1 MQKKFRFV
9 KIKIYKMK
17 KLIFLLPLCF
27 LLSNCSSDSSSSSSI
42 NFKFTLDGYYD
53 FISVPEA
60 DDPNLFW
67 DSEIQSNG
75 STTYTIS
82 KRVKRL
88 GSNPIYNEDLIVFQ
102 IQLNTVGPLV
112 VNQEY
117 PIAACYFDNDL
128 PFYDDVFD
136 VFNCNSISLQKTATT
151 TGQIKITALNGE
163 NLSGTFSFGNLLN
176 SNPNSFYTGCSNQP
190 TQQLFSI
197 SNGIFT
203 NIPKF

>member
-1 MQKKFRFV
+1 
-9 KIKIYKMK
+9 MK

-27 LLSNCSSDSSSSSSI
+27 LLSNCSSDSSSSSSV

-67 DSEIQSNG
+67 DSEIQNNG

-82 KRVKRL
+82 KRVKRA
-88 GSNPIYNEDLIVFQ
+88 GSNPIFSEDLIVFQ
-102 IQLNTVGPLV
+102 MEINTDGPLV
-112 VNQEY
+112 VNQVY
-117 PIAACYFDNDL
+117 PIAACAFDNDL

-136 VFNCNSISLQKTATT
+136 VFNCNSISLQKTGST
-151 TGQIKITALNGE
+151 TGQIKITALNGD
-163 NLSGTFSFGNLLN
+163 NLSGTFSFGNLIN
-176 SNPNSFYTGCSNQP
+176 SNPINFYSGCSTQP
-190 TQQLFSI
+190 SQNVFSI